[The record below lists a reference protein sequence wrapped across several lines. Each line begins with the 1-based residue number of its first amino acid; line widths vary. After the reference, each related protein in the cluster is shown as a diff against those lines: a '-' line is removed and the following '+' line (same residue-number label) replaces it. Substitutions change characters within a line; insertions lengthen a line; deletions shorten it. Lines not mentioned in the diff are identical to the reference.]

1 VTVELASRVHREP
14 AGLQRSP
21 ERREAGQQREPL
33 RHIRRRPAGSASQLA
48 LARCSSSPGR
58 SVINARAGPPAA
70 RPRTPMR
77 PPRRPA
83 PGRSSRAGGR
93 HAADRPGWPQPRS
106 RWACPHCPVG
116 VPLKDRCAGGRV
128 CGVGNGYGVP
138 VGHGR
143 IGREDQSPRT
153 GLPAR
158 APGTP
163 PNATGQKDAVSLRIG
178 RWPPD
183 DAEAVPRRPPL
194 RLANRPA
201 RAREAPDL
209 VVRGLPTCW
218 AAMTALSTDS
228 AGLTEGGR
236 AGPTGQSRPCIVEVP
251 AVDARGTMVREPR

>member
-1 VTVELASRVHREP
+1 VGE
-14 AGLQRSP
+14 
-21 ERREAGQQREPL
+21 QREPL

-70 RPRTPMR
+70 RPRTPAR
-77 PPRRPA
+77 RSRRPA

-143 IGREDQSPRT
+143 IRGEDQSPRMGSQHEHRKPRRT
-153 GLPAR
+153 RLAR
-158 APGTP
+158 
-163 PNATGQKDAVSLRIG
+163 KDAVGLRIG
-178 RWPPD
+178 RCPPD

-201 RAREAPDL
+201 RAREAPDPP
-209 VVRGLPTCW
+209 VRGLGTRRGHT
-218 AAMTALSTDS
+218 TASSTGGPDP
-228 AGLTEGGR
+228 AGAR
-236 AGPTGQSRPCIVEVP
+236 AHRP
-251 AVDARGTMVREPR
+251 RRRRY